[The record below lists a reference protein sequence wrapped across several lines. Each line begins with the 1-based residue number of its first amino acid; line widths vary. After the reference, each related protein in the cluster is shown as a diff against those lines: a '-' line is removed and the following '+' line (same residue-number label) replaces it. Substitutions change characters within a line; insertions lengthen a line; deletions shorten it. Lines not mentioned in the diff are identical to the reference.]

1 MEERARFVLEALEGW
16 ESMRELC
23 ARYGVSRRVG
33 YKWLERY
40 REDGLSGLADRSR
53 APHRQRAATP
63 QVVVEAIVALRK
75 DHPTWGP
82 RKLKA
87 WLERAQP
94 RQPWPACSTIGAIL
108 KREGLSAPRRRRT
121 LKPSV
126 WRPARTEA
134 DVANRVWT
142 ADFKGEFR
150 LGSGKLCYP
159 LTIIDAHSRF
169 LLACRGMPSTAT
181 SGARA
186 GFERA
191 FREYGLPEVIRTDNG
206 IPFSTQAV
214 AGLSQLA
221 VWWIRLGI
229 RLERTRPRHPEDNGA
244 HERMHRT
251 LKAEATRPPGRT
263 RESQQR
269 TFNRFRTIY
278 NEERPHEALGLAT
291 PADHYELS
299 PRAMPKTL
307 EALTYPDCFETRRVN
322 KHGQFRWRGQQFF
335 MSETLRRE
343 TIGLDFQDCGDWNIY
358 FGPCLVAVLDEQHG
372 RLRRLGARP
381 ARQR

>member
-191 FREYGLPEVIRTDNG
+191 FWEYGLPEVIRTDNG